1 MSFTLFSR
9 LWLMVFLHYFVWGTW
24 YVTMGTYLNA
34 TLKFEGSQIGLAY
47 GSTAIGA
54 MVSPFF
60 AGIVADRFFATQ
72 RLLGALHLIGAA
84 LLWYVS
90 TLKSFGQFYPV
101 LIAYTIS
108 YMAGHGLTNALT
120 LAHSKNPAK
129 EFPLVMLM
137 GSVGWICA
145 GLAVSALKFEDNAG
159 MFRLAAGA
167 ALVMGLYS
175 FTLPH
180 TPPKGAGAPVNAR
193 TMLGLDA
200 LRLMRDRSFATFIIC
215 SFLIC
220 VPLSFYFSWMNA
232 FMNELKIPNAAAKMT
247 IGQVS
252 DVVFLLLLPLLLK
265 RLGVKG
271 ILILGMVAWTVRLAK
286 MTIGQVSDVVFLLL
300 LPLLLKRLGVK
311 GILILGMVAWTV
323 RFGLL
328 TQFPK
333 ATDAAWM
340 LFVAIAVHGMCYDY
354 IFVMGRMYV
363 DNRASEDIRAATQ
376 GFHAFVTL
384 GAGMFVGS
392 WLSGV
397 VGQHYTT
404 NGGATHAWS
413 EIWLVPA
420 VMSAALIVVF
430 AILFRETPATLPA
443 NAKR

>member
-1 MSFTLFSR
+1 MSLTLFLR
-9 LWLMVFLHYFVWGTW
+9 LQLMVFLHYFVWGTW
-24 YVTMGTYLNA
+24 YVTMGTYLNG
-34 TLKFEGSQIGLAY
+34 TLKLEGGQIGLAY

-60 AGIVADRFFATQ
+60 AGIIADRFFATQ
-72 RLLGALHLIGAA
+72 RLLGCLHLVGAA
-84 LLWYVS
+84 LLYYVS
-90 TLKSFGQFYPV
+90 IATTFSVFYPA

-120 LAHSKNPAK
+120 LHHSKNPAK

-137 GSVGWICA
+137 GSVGWIAA
-145 GLAVSALKFEDNAG
+145 GFVVSWLKFEDSAN

-175 FTLPH
+175 FTLPN
-180 TPPKGAGAPVNAR
+180 TPPKGAGAPVNLR

-200 LRLMRDRSFATFIIC
+200 LKLMRDRSFATFMIC

-220 VPLSFYFSWMNA
+220 VPLSFYFSWMHV
-232 FMNELKIPNAAAKMT
+232 FMGELKIENAAMKMT
-247 IGQVS
+247 GAQVS
-252 DVVFLLLLPLLLK
+252 DVVFLLLLP
-265 RLGVKG
+265 
-271 ILILGMVAWTVRLAK
+271 
-286 MTIGQVSDVVFLLL
+286 FLLR
-300 LPLLLKRLGVK
+300 RLGVK

-328 TQFPK
+328 TQFPQS
-333 ATDAAWM
+333 AGAAWM

-363 DNRASEDIRAATQ
+363 DQRATPDIRAATQ

-392 WLSGV
+392 WLAGV
-397 VGQHYTT
+397 VGQHYT
-404 NGGATHAWS
+404 NAGGLTHAWS
-413 EIWLVPA
+413 NIWLVPA
-420 VMSAALIVVF
+420 VMSAALIFVF
-430 AILFRETPATLPA
+430 AVLFQDRKPAIDAPDA
-443 NAKR
+443 RHV

>member
-1 MSFTLFSR
+1 MSLTLFVR
-9 LWLMVFLHYFVWGTW
+9 LWFMVFLHYFVWGTW
-24 YVTMGTYLNA
+24 YVTMGTYLHS
-34 TLKFEGSQIGLAY
+34 TLKFEGGQIGLAY

-72 RLLGALHLIGAA
+72 RLLGTLHLIGAA

-129 EFPLVMLM
+129 EFPLVMMM
-137 GSVGWICA
+137 GSVGWIAA
-145 GLAVSALKFEDNAG
+145 GFAVSKLKFENNAG
-159 MFRLAAGA
+159 MFQLAAGA

-180 TPPKGAGAPVNAR
+180 TPPKGAGVPVSLR

-200 LRLMRDRSFATFIIC
+200 LKLMRDRSFATFMIC

-220 VPLSFYFSWMNA
+220 VPLSFYFSLVHICA
-232 FMNELKIPNAAAKMT
+232 GEAKIEEAAMKLTGA
-247 IGQVS
+247 QVS
-252 DVVFLLLLPLLLK
+252 DVVFLLLLPFLLK

-271 ILILGMVAWTVRLAK
+271 ILILGM
-286 MTIGQVSDVVFLLL
+286 I
-300 LPLLLKRLGVK
+300 
-311 GILILGMVAWTV
+311 AWTV

-328 TQFPK
+328 AQFDQMR
-333 ATDAAWM
+333 DAVW
-340 LFVAIAVHGMCYDY
+340 LFYLAIAVHGMCYDY

-397 VGQHYTT
+397 VGQHYT
-404 NGGATHAWS
+404 NAGGATHNWS
-413 EIWLVPA
+413 SIWLVPA
-420 VMSAALIVVF
+420 VMSAVLIFVF
-430 AILFRETPATLPA
+430 AVLFKDTAPPAKAEAAAPS
-443 NAKR
+443 

>member
-271 ILILGMVAWTVRLAK
+271 ILILGMVAWTVR
-286 MTIGQVSDVVFLLL
+286 
-300 LPLLLKRLGVK
+300 
-311 GILILGMVAWTV
+311 
-323 RFGLL
+323 FGLL

>member
-1 MSFTLFSR
+1 MSLTLFAR
-9 LWLMVFLHYFVWGTW
+9 LWFMVFLHYFVWGTW
-24 YVTMGTYLNA
+24 YVTMGTYLHS
-34 TLKFEGSQIGLAY
+34 TLKFEGGQIGLAY

-72 RLLGALHLIGAA
+72 RLLGVLHLIGAA

-120 LAHSKNPAK
+120 LTHSKNPAK
-129 EFPLVMLM
+129 EFPLVMMM
-137 GSVGWICA
+137 GSVGWIAA
-145 GLAVSALKFEDNAG
+145 GFAVSKLKFENNAG
-159 MFRLAAGA
+159 MFQLAAGA
-167 ALVMGLYS
+167 ALLMGLYS
-175 FTLPH
+175 FTLPN
-180 TPPKGAGAPVNAR
+180 TPPKGAGAPVSLR

-200 LRLMRDRSFATFIIC
+200 LKLMRDRSFATFMIC

-220 VPLSFYFSWMNA
+220 VPLSFYFSLVHICA
-232 FMNELKIPNAAAKMT
+232 GESKITEAAMKLTGA
-247 IGQVS
+247 QVS
-252 DVVFLLLLPLLLK
+252 DVVFLLLLP
-265 RLGVKG
+265 
-271 ILILGMVAWTVRLAK
+271 
-286 MTIGQVSDVVFLLL
+286 F
-300 LPLLLKRLGVK
+300 LLKRLGVK

-328 TQFPK
+328 AQFDQMR
-333 ATDAAWM
+333 DAFW
-340 LFVAIAVHGMCYDY
+340 LFYLAIAVHGMCYDY

-397 VGQHYTT
+397 VGQHYT
-404 NGGATHAWS
+404 NADGVTHNWS
-413 EIWLVPA
+413 SIWLVPA
-420 VMSAALIVVF
+420 VMSAVLIVVF
-430 AILFRETPATLPA
+430 AVLFKDSTPPPKPDGSAQS
-443 NAKR
+443 

>member
-72 RLLGALHLIGAA
+72 RLLGALHLVGAA

-101 LIAYTIS
+101 LIAYTII

-252 DVVFLLLLPLLLK
+252 DVVFLLLLP
-265 RLGVKG
+265 
-271 ILILGMVAWTVRLAK
+271 
-286 MTIGQVSDVVFLLL
+286 F
-300 LPLLLKRLGVK
+300 LLKRLGVK